1 MSAASL
7 LQRIWGA
14 EGFQKNT
21 EISFLLCSLCDCTH
35 LGVQDGAAQEG
46 QTGIYFLK
54 INGWA
59 GEWLWWALAPEMGAR
74 PVIELTLGQDRPAE
88 SALALL
94 VALNGSGHS
103 LCLSCLVSLYVLLG
117 RWHGSG
123 GRHIVF
129 PQC

>member
-21 EISFLLCSLCDCTH
+21 EISFLSNRPP
-35 LGVQDGAAQEG
+35 LGTLWRVQDGAAQEG
-46 QTGIYFLK
+46 QTGIYFFK

-94 VALNGSGHS
+94 VALSGSGHS